1 MLRTL
6 RICLILLAI
15 AFGGSGQSALCDIE
29 SLAGAY
35 GAFTEPTAS
44 GANQAPSQFQRPTGI
59 YAIGLRAQPPPR
71 DLLEKPFVDGVALA
85 QEWRT
90 VETAKGNYDFST
102 IDATLALLEQYKKK
116 LTLTIF
122 PFRAPDYLINDPQVQ
137 TYLVAHAGPNI
148 TLPVPWDATGLA
160 RHEALFK
167 ALGDHLVPNAAQG
180 GAKVPF
186 RDHPLM
192 AGMPAW
198 PMGMNGI
205 RDVCLAGNRCPAI
218 YDVPNY
224 SRETLT
230 NGILRSLHVI
240 VDQFPNQFHYVPLFR
255 INDRVT
261 SPPLDGHLL
270 AVIKQD
276 FFNGSRPPQMGLYQE
291 NLSCRGPNTAGAP
304 ALFQEQNN
312 TYTMIQAL
320 QSWLTLAP
328 YNSPG
333 STDPCLVTT
342 VPNDRTT
349 AVSGP
354 EVGIQHAYQTFG
366 CRYFEI
372 YLSDLLHPGF
382 ADEFEQ
388 WSKILTSPLTSVS
401 AASYSGATLARGSIV
416 AAFGAD
422 LASATVA
429 ATTTPLP
436 TTLGGTTVKVRDS
449 AGAERLAPLFFVSPT
464 QINYQIPAG
473 TATGPA
479 MVTITTGD
487 SIASAGT
494 VQIAAVAPGL
504 FTANA
509 SGQGFAA
516 AVALRVKAD
525 GTQSFEPVAR
535 FDAAVQQFVAIPID
549 LGPESDQ
556 VFLILFGTGIRL
568 RSSLSAVSANLGGV
582 DAQVAFAGA
591 QDGFVGLDQVNVR
604 LPRSLIGRGAVDVAL
619 TVDGQAANTVKVS
632 IK

>member
-1 MLRTL
+1 M
-6 RICLILLAI
+6 
-15 AFGGSGQSALCDIE
+15 
-29 SLAGAY
+29 
-35 GAFTEPTAS
+35 
-44 GANQAPSQFQRPTGI
+44 
-59 YAIGLRAQPPPR
+59 
-71 DLLEKPFVDGVALA
+71 
-85 QEWRT
+85 
-90 VETAKGNYDFST
+90 
-102 IDATLALLEQYKKK
+102 
-116 LTLTIF
+116 
-122 PFRAPDYLINDPQVQ
+122 
-137 TYLVAHAGPNI
+137 
-148 TLPVPWDATGLA
+148 
-160 RHEALFK
+160 
-167 ALGDHLVPNAAQG
+167 
-180 GAKVPF
+180 
-186 RDHPLM
+186 
-192 AGMPAW
+192 
-198 PMGMNGI
+198 
-205 RDVCLAGNRCPAI
+205 
-218 YDVPNY
+218 
-224 SRETLT
+224 LT
-230 NGILRSLHVI
+230 NGILRSLHVV

-255 INDRVT
+255 INDRT
-261 SPPLDGHLL
+261 ASPPLDGHLL

-304 ALFQEQNN
+304 ALFREQNN

-382 ADEFEQ
+382 ANEFEQ
-388 WSKILTSPLTSVS
+388 WSKILNSPLTSVS
-401 AASYSGATLARGSIV
+401 AASYSGATLARESIV
-416 AAFGAD
+416 AAFGAN

-436 TTLGGTTVKVRDS
+436 TTLGGSTIKVRDS
-449 AGAERLAPLFFVSPT
+449 AGTDRLAPLFFVSPT

-479 MVTITTGD
+479 MMTITNGD

-516 AVALRVKAD
+516 AVTLRVKAD
-525 GTQSFEPVAR
+525 STQSFEPVAQ
-535 FDAAVQQFVAIPID
+535 FDPAQNKFVAIPVD

-568 RSSLSAVSANLGGV
+568 RSSLSAVSAKLGGV
-582 DAQVAFAGA
+582 DAQAPFAGA
-591 QDGFVGLDQVNVR
+591 QGSFVGLDQVNVR
-604 LPRSLIGRGAVDVAL
+604 LARSLIGRGEVDVAL
-619 TVDGQAANTVKVS
+619 TVDGQAANTVRINIGGQPTAGFSKLSV
-632 IK
+632 IYLPRPND